1 MQGECVNPGCQG
13 FRRGLMNPEG
23 VIKNDKLEG
32 TFHVKSFQ
40 KHSMCTISSFTFSLY
55 FKETTIFVPQAYRSM
70 LPATGLRPAKLDL
83 SVPTE
88 LLEQAR
94 WVVQS
99 DWTRFNWID
108 LPSLTN

>member
-1 MQGECVNPGCQG
+1 MS
-13 FRRGLMNPEG
+13 
-23 VIKNDKLEG
+23 KNDKLEG
-32 TFHVKSFQ
+32 RFHVKSFQ
-40 KHSMCTISSFTFSLY
+40 KAFHVYDVPYLALLLKLIFFRKHTHLCTE
-55 FKETTIFVPQAYRSM
+55 KAYVASM

-99 DWTRFNWID
+99 DWIRFNWID
-108 LPSLTN
+108 LNLPNKLTAKGSENRPELG